1 MFLFD
6 SIMNSSLSKTGQF
19 VIKFAINYK
28 TLRQLVGEEGDLRVQ
43 AWFHIGNKPVMMTDH
58 CESGVYIKGAKSVTG
73 LRCLGWGAKSV
84 MCCGVWVEI
93 ATSGVVLQCL

>member
-1 MFLFD
+1 
-6 SIMNSSLSKTGQF
+6 
-19 VIKFAINYK
+19 
-28 TLRQLVGEEGDLRVQ
+28 
-43 AWFHIGNKPVMMTDH
+43 MTDH